1 MTKPVLF
8 TPIALREVKLRNRI
22 AISPMC
28 QYSAKDGVANDWHF
42 AHLARFALGGAGLI
56 FVEATAVRREGRI
69 THGDL
74 GLWEDAQ
81 IAPLRRIAEFLKAEG
96 AVPAIQ
102 LGHAGRKASMQ
113 RPWHGNGPLD
123 ANDRTRGEEVWP
135 IVAPS
140 PLPMDEGWLVPHAL
154 DRGEMATLREDFRR
168 ATLRAVDAG
177 FEAVEIHG
185 AHGYLLQSFLS
196 PIGNRR
202 NDAYGGDRAG
212 RMRFPLE
219 VVETVRAAWP
229 KERPLFFRVSAVDGL
244 EGGWTLD
251 DTVALAQELKA
262 RGIDV
267 VDCSSG
273 GIAGS
278 ATAAR
283 IPRSPGFQLPFAE
296 RVRREAGIKTMAV
309 GLILEA
315 HQAEAALEAGQADLI
330 AIGREALYDPNWPL
344 RAERALTGEA
354 GMFDF
359 SHWPVQAGWWL
370 ERRERGLRVAHEPS
384 GQRRF

>member
-123 ANDRTRGEEVWP
+123 ANDSARGEEVWP

>member
-168 ATLRAVDAG
+168 ATLRAVEVG

>member
-1 MTKPVLF
+1 MTEPLLF
-8 TPIALREVKLRNRI
+8 APLTLREVALRNRI
-22 AISPMC
+22 VISPMC
-28 QYSAKDGVANDWHF
+28 QYSARDGMANDWHF
-42 AHLARFALGGAGLI
+42 AHLARFALGGAGLV
-56 FVEATAVRREGRI
+56 FVEATAVKREGRI
-69 THGDL
+69 THGDM
-74 GLWEDAQ
+74 GLWQDGQ
-81 IAPLRRIAEFLKAEG
+81 IAPLRRIAEFLKSQG

-123 ANDRTRGEEVWP
+123 ASDRARGEEAWP

-140 PLPMDEGWLVPHAL
+140 PLPMEEGWLMPQAL
-154 DRGEMATLREDFRR
+154 TQGEMADLREDFRR
-168 ATLRAVDAG
+168 ATLRALDAG
-177 FEAVEIHG
+177 FEVVEVHG

-196 PIGNRR
+196 PIANRR

-219 VVETVRAAWP
+219 IAETVRAAWP
-229 KERPLFFRVSAVDGL
+229 KGRPVFFRVSAVDGV

-251 DTVALAQELKA
+251 DTVALALELKA

-283 IPRSPGFQLPFAE
+283 IPRGLGFQVPFAE

-315 HQAEAALEAGQADLI
+315 QQAEAVLRGGLADLV

-344 RAERALTGEA
+344 HAERALRGGGA
-354 GMFDF
+354 DF
-359 SHWPVQAGWWL
+359 ARWPVQAGWWL
-370 ERRERGLRVAHEPS
+370 ERRERGLRALRDGGSV
-384 GQRRF
+384 

>member
-1 MTKPVLF
+1 MTEPLLF
-8 TPIALREVKLRNRI
+8 TRLALREVALRNRI
-22 AISPMC
+22 VISPMC
-28 QYSAKDGVANDWHF
+28 QYSAEEGMANDWHF

-56 FVEATAVRREGRI
+56 FVEATAVTRAGRI

-74 GLWEDAQ
+74 DLWQDAQ
-81 IAPLRRIAEFLKAEG
+81 IAPLRRIAQFLRSQG

-123 ANDRTRGEEVWP
+123 ADDRARGEEPWL

-140 PLPMDEGWLVPHAL
+140 PLPMDEGWLLPHAL
-154 DRGEMATLREDFRR
+154 TPAEIAALREDFRR
-168 ATLRAVDAG
+168 AALRALEAG
-177 FEAVEIHG
+177 FEVAEIHG

-196 PIGNRR
+196 PLGNRR

-212 RMRFPLE
+212 WMRFPLE
-219 VVETVRAAWP
+219 VAETVRAAWP
-229 KERPLFFRVSAVDGL
+229 KERPVFFRVSAVDGI

-251 DTVALAQELKA
+251 DTVALARELKL
-262 RGIDV
+262 RGIDI

-283 IPRSPGFQLPFAE
+283 VPRGPGFQVPFAE

-315 HQAEAALEAGQADLI
+315 RQAEAVLADGKADLV
-330 AIGREALYDPNWPL
+330 AIGREALHDPNWPL
-344 RAERALTGEA
+344 HAERALKGESE
-354 GMFDF
+354 DF
-359 SHWPVQAGWWL
+359 EHWPVQAGWWL
-370 ERRERGLRVAHEPS
+370 ERRERGLRALREKS
-384 GQRRF
+384 

>member
-1 MTKPVLF
+1 MTEPLLF
-8 TPIALREVKLRNRI
+8 APIALREVALRNRI
-22 AISPMC
+22 VISPMC
-28 QYSAKDGVANDWHF
+28 QYSAQEGMANDWHF

-56 FVEATAVRREGRI
+56 FVEATAVKREGRI
-69 THGDL
+69 THGDM
-74 GLWEDAQ
+74 GLWQDAQ
-81 IAPLRRIAEFLKAEG
+81 IAPLRRIAAFLRSQG

-123 ANDRTRGEEVWP
+123 ASDRARGEEAWP
-135 IVAPS
+135 IMAPS

-154 DRGEMATLREDFRR
+154 SPGEMAELREDFRR
-168 ATLRAVDAG
+168 AALRALEAG
-177 FEAVEIHG
+177 FEVVEIHG

-202 NDAYGGDRAG
+202 NDSYGGDRAG

-219 VVETVRAAWP
+219 IAETVRAAWP
-229 KERPLFFRVSAVDGL
+229 KERPVFFRVSAVDGVD
-244 EGGWTLD
+244 GGWSLD
-251 DTVALAQELKA
+251 DTVALALELKA

-267 VDCSSG
+267 IDCSSG

-283 IPRSPGFQLPFAE
+283 VPRGPGFQVPFAE
-296 RVRREAGIKTMAV
+296 RVRREAGIRTMAV

-315 HQAEAALEAGQADLI
+315 QQAEAVLRDGKADLV

-344 RAERALTGEA
+344 HAERALKGDA
-354 GMFDF
+354 ADF
-359 SHWPVQAGWWL
+359 AHWPVQAGWWL
-370 ERRERGLRVAHEPS
+370 ERRERGLRALRKGAKP
-384 GQRRF
+384 

>member
-344 RAERALTGEA
+344 HAERALTGEA